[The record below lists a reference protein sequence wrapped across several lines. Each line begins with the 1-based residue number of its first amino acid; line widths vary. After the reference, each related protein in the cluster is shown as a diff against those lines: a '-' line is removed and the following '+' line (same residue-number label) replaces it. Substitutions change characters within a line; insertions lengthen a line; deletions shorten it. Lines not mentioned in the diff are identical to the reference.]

1 MIVGIGTD
9 IIDVNRIHRVIERNG
24 AFVTKVF
31 TPLEITYCN
40 AKAAKAQSYAA
51 RFAAKE
57 ATMKALGTGWA
68 MGISWLDIEVE
79 NNAEGKPVLRL
90 SGAALARAGEL
101 GANLW
106 HLSLSHEKDSA
117 LAFVILENA

>member
-1 MIVGIGTD
+1 
-9 IIDVNRIHRVIERNG
+9 
-24 AFVTKVF
+24 
-31 TPLEITYCN
+31 
-40 AKAAKAQSYAA
+40 
-51 RFAAKE
+51 
-57 ATMKALGTGWA
+57 
-68 MGISWLDIEVE
+68 MGISWQDIEVE
-79 NNAEGKPVLRL
+79 NMPRVTSTSL